1 MNDLNLL
8 SFSHI
13 IIVTLCLL
21 GIIYIPKYLQNS
33 SKSTHQLLAYV
44 IIFFIAINQGMDFY
58 REGYLDEWKLGLPLH
73 LCDFSSFAVVVYLLT
88 KRRDFFLFAFF
99 FGITGGGMSLL
110 TPDTVYGFP
119 YIGYIQSQIGH
130 SMILLGVTYGIIID
144 KQRPYLIDVFR
155 MLAVGTVLLALM
167 YLINYL
173 LGPPANYW
181 FLIEKPIGNNIVTLL
196 KPEPFHMIDL
206 YILAVV
212 LCYLLYL
219 PYYLKDRME
228 KKDV

>member
-1 MNDLNLL
+1 MTELNLL
-8 SFSHI
+8 SISHI
-13 IIVTLCLL
+13 IIVVTCLV
-21 GIIYIPKYLQNS
+21 GILYIPKYFENS
-33 SKSTHQLLAYV
+33 SKSTHQLLAYG

>member
-1 MNDLNLL
+1 
-8 SFSHI
+8 
-13 IIVTLCLL
+13 
-21 GIIYIPKYLQNS
+21 
-33 SKSTHQLLAYV
+33 
-44 IIFFIAINQGMDFY
+44 
-58 REGYLDEWKLGLPLH
+58 
-73 LCDFSSFAVVVYLLT
+73 
-88 KRRDFFLFAFF
+88 LFAFF

>member
-1 MNDLNLL
+1 MTELNLL
-8 SFSHI
+8 SISHI
-13 IIVTLCLL
+13 IIVVTCLA
-21 GIIYIPKYLQNS
+21 GILYIPKYFENS
-33 SKSTHQLLAYV
+33 SKSTHQLLAYG